1 MPTEVAK
8 VTDNFPPFV
17 VSLSNP
23 VLSRSKGMNR
33 RTEQTSRP
41 STDSGRT
48 VVRAGRGNLDRL
60 VSVSLAHPKAA

>member
-23 VLSRSKGMNR
+23 VLSLPKGMNR
-33 RTEQTSRP
+33 RPTGVTPFDKLRA
-41 STDSGRT
+41 SG
-48 VVRAGRGNLDRL
+48 D
-60 VSVSLAHPKAA
+60 

>member
-23 VLSRSKGMNR
+23 VLSPPKGMN
-33 RTEQTSRP
+33 
-41 STDSGRT
+41 G
-48 VVRAGRGNLDRL
+48 RAGRSPTLRQAQGERWWRTDK
-60 VSVSLAHPKAA
+60 HFHEHQ